1 MVRVLRGTN
10 TKVNAEQNEGNTIL
24 GSQTTDFNPSS
35 RSHIANRLI
44 NKYGWKPKSLTPS
57 GQPKIDEAVL
67 STLPYPEAQ
76 KMAEYFLI
84 GKRLPC
90 YVGSQSWLR
99 HEKDGMIHHN
109 IIVTL

>member
-1 MVRVLRGTN
+1 MLVDK
-10 TKVNAEQNEGNTIL
+10 TKGIPFSAVKLQI
-24 GSQTTDFNPSS
+24 FNPSS
-35 RSHIANRLI
+35 RSHIANRLV

-84 GKRLPC
+84 EKRLAMLS
-90 YVGSQSWLR
+90 VGSQSWLR
-99 HEKDGMIHHN
+99 HEKME
-109 IIVTL
+109 